1 MIKTVLNITEICGL
15 MQNMDHLALPGYLN
29 FIIRAV
35 QTQIESGTR
44 MGQTMRVLRQEVP
57 YSTGMFL
64 DLSRQT
70 YYESVFSMN
79 EGTVKFHQK

>member
-1 MIKTVLNITEICGL
+1 
-15 MQNMDHLALPGYLN
+15 
-29 FIIRAV
+29 
-35 QTQIESGTR
+35 